1 MLKQLLRR
9 LIPPG
14 ARRAYH
20 RFRLRQEA
28 RRNADRSPQDVFT
41 HIYRNGQWG
50 KGDGGAFHSGTGS
63 RDAHVVGPYV
73 AAMRA
78 ELGSHAG
85 GPPRVVDLGC
95 GDFTVG
101 RQLVDLASD
110 YTAADV
116 VPELLEHLKATV
128 HDPRVRFVQ
137 LDITRDDLPAADVCF
152 VRQVFQH
159 LSNAQIAAALQR
171 LRRYPVV
178 YVTEHY
184 PAPGPAVVPNRD
196 KVQGAG
202 IRLYDQSGVFL
213 DAPPFSLPA
222 ERLRL
227 ILEVAEAGD
236 GRTAEDLLYP
246 PGVIRTYKL
255 TQ

>member
-9 LIPPG
+9 LVPPG
-14 ARRAYH
+14 IRRAYH
-20 RFRLRQEA
+20 RYRLRQEA
-28 RRNADRSPQDVFT
+28 RRNAGRSPQEVFSD
-41 HIYRNGQWG
+41 IYRNGRWA
-50 KGDGGAFHSGTGS
+50 KGDGRAFHSGTGS

-78 ELGSHAG
+78 ELLAHPG

-101 RQLVDLASD
+101 RQLLDLAAE

-116 VPELLEHLKATV
+116 VPELIEHLKATV
-128 HDPRVRFVQ
+128 SDPRVRFVQ
-137 LDITRDDLPAADVCF
+137 LDLTRDELPAGDVCF

-159 LSNAQIAAALQR
+159 LSNAQIAAALDR
-171 LRRYPVV
+171 LRRYPIV
-178 YVTEHY
+178 YITEHH

-202 IRLYDQSGVFL
+202 IRLYDHSGVFL
-213 DAPPFSLPA
+213 DAPPFGLPA
-222 ERLRL
+222 ERLQL
-227 ILEVAEAGD
+227 VLEVPEAAD
-236 GRTAEDLLYP
+236 GLPHEDRLYP
-246 PGVIRTYKL
+246 PGVIRTHKL
-255 TQ
+255 TH